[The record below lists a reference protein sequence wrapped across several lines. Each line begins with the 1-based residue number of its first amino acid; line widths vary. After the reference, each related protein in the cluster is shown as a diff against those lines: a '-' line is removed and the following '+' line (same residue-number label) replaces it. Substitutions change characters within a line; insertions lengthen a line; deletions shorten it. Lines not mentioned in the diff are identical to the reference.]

1 MTKPFSGKNSRRDAG
16 LAEAFSQNSASSAPL
31 REHSTA
37 HRDATRI
44 GISLSVFL
52 LVAVIMRHPVAADDV
67 FPAERL
73 VFFADG
79 GPVLLHIDLSIAG
92 KKLAD
97 YRRSFV
103 ETKFA
108 QLDVDSSGA
117 LEDAEAAL
125 VPALGQIEATST
137 TLQEKWKV
145 LDNSPNDG
153 HLSLAELAT
162 HYEAAMGK
170 PFSLTRRVKEQFEE
184 VDLFSKL
191 DTDGDGAVSTAELTN
206 GLGALIKL
214 DLDDDETIS
223 AAELA
228 PLFDPSNRQIAINT
242 TEDSQEAYPFL
253 LLAGGASLDSVSK
266 KLIEEYDRET
276 DGQKSGGLSESEIPA
291 TWETISGFDANSDGE
306 LSFAELKTALSA
318 DDYPVEIS
326 IRLPTFGRAK
336 VTQAG
341 VKVTGLP
348 SSRLS
353 VNLGHQLV
361 EFVAK
366 KWSSDVSNS
375 ISFYKIDFLR
385 KDRDKNSYLDA
396 NEFASMNIPGATF
409 GACDLDN
416 DGKVFVKEMES
427 FLAENVALSRSRLVM
442 KIENDRRSLF
452 QVLDLNL
459 DRRLSQREFID
470 GYREM
475 LKHDGNGDGRLSPK
489 EMESRY
495 KVTIELA
502 RTSLFEMA
510 ANQMASA
517 NATSPRLEQS
527 TEGPEWFRRMD
538 VNRDGDVSR
547 REFLG
552 PASQFDELDENG
564 DGFLASAEADAATA
578 RTEKKVSRE

>member
-1 MTKPFSGKNSRRDAG
+1 MTEDIFDTQPSTSNVPSPA
-16 LAEAFSQNSASSAPL
+16 SASGLLLPPVPI
-31 REHSTA
+31 REGPWLHA
-37 HRDATRI
+37 
-44 GISLSVFL
+44 FL
-52 LVAVIMRHPVAADDV
+52 LLLIALVVPFPATADDT

-73 VFFADG
+73 VFFAEG

-103 ETKFA
+103 EKKFA

-117 LEDAEAAL
+117 LEDAEAAN
-125 VPALGQIEATST
+125 VPALGQIETTSPA
-137 TLQEKWKV
+137 LQEKWKL
-145 LDNSPNDG
+145 LDKSPEDG
-153 HLSLAELAT
+153 RLSLTELAT

-191 DTDGDGAVSTAELTN
+191 DADSDGAVSTAELTE
-206 GLGALIKL
+206 GLSALIKL

-242 TEDSQEAYPFL
+242 TENSQEAYPFL
-253 LLAGGASLDSVSK
+253 LLAGEANLDSVSK
-266 KLIEEYDRET
+266 KLIEEYDREP
-276 DGQKSGGLSESEIPA
+276 DGKKNGSLTENEIPA
-291 TWETISGFDANSDGE
+291 TWETIRRFDADADKA
-306 LSFAELKTALSA
+306 LSLAELKEALQA
-318 DDYPVEIS
+318 EKYPVEIL
-326 IRLPTFGRAK
+326 IRLPSFGRAK
-336 VTQAG
+336 VTQPGA
-341 VKVTGLP
+341 KVTGLP

-385 KDRDKNSYLDA
+385 KDADKNSYLDA
-396 NEFASMNIPGATF
+396 NEFSSMNIPGASF
-409 GACDLDN
+409 AACDLDN

-427 FLAENVALSRSRLVM
+427 FLVERVALSRSRLVM
-442 KIENDRRSLF
+442 KIENDRKSLF

-459 DRRLSQREFID
+459 DRRLSHREFVD

-475 LKHDGNGDGRLSPK
+475 LKHDGNRDGRLSPK

-510 ANQMASA
+510 AANRMANA

-552 PASQFDELDENG
+552 PVSQFDELDANA
-564 DGFLASAEADAATA
+564 DGFLGASEAEAAG
-578 RTEKKVSRE
+578 KK

>member
-1 MTKPFSGKNSRRDAG
+1 M
-16 LAEAFSQNSASSAPL
+16 
-31 REHSTA
+31 
-37 HRDATRI
+37 
-44 GISLSVFL
+44 
-52 LVAVIMRHPVAADDV
+52 
-67 FPAERL
+67 
-73 VFFADG
+73 
-79 GPVLLHIDLSIAG
+79 
-92 KKLAD
+92 
-97 YRRSFV
+97 
-103 ETKFA
+103 
-108 QLDVDSSGA
+108 
-117 LEDAEAAL
+117 
-125 VPALGQIEATST
+125 PALGQIEATST

-145 LDNSPNDG
+145 LDKSPNDG
-153 HLSLAELAT
+153 HLSPAELAT

-191 DTDGDGAVSTAELTN
+191 DTDGDGAVSTAELTD

-266 KLIEEYDRET
+266 KLIEEYDRGA
-276 DGQKSGGLSESEIPA
+276 DGQKSGGLSEGEIPA
-291 TWETISGFDANSDGE
+291 TWESISGFDADSDGE
-306 LSFAELKTALSA
+306 LSFAELKTALSV

-326 IRLPTFGRAK
+326 IQLPTFGRAK

-510 ANQMASA
+510 TNQMASA

-564 DGFLASAEADAATA
+564 DGFLASSEADAATA

>member
-1 MTKPFSGKNSRRDAG
+1 VLLLLAAFASR
-16 LAEAFSQNSASSAPL
+16 SA
-31 REHSTA
+31 
-37 HRDATRI
+37 I
-44 GISLSVFL
+44 
-52 LVAVIMRHPVAADDV
+52 ADDV

-92 KKLAD
+92 KKLVD

-103 ETKFA
+103 EKKFA

-117 LEDAEAAL
+117 LEDAEAAN
-125 VPALGQIEATST
+125 VPALGQIETTAS
-137 TLQEKWKV
+137 TLQEKWKE
-145 LDNSPNDG
+145 LDKSPEDG
-153 HLSLAELAT
+153 RLTLSELAA

-191 DTDGDGAVSTAELTN
+191 DTDGDGAVSTAGITE

-242 TEDSQEAYPFL
+242 TENSQEAYPFL
-253 LLAGGASLDSVSK
+253 LLAGEANLDDVSK

-276 DGQKSGGLSESEIPA
+276 DGQKSGGLSENEIAA
-291 TWETISGFDANSDGE
+291 TWETISSFDADSNGE
-306 LSFAELKTALSA
+306 LSLAELKAALQA
-318 DDYPVEIS
+318 EEYPVELL
-326 IRLPTFGRAK
+326 IRLPSFGRAK
-336 VTQAG
+336 VTQTG
-341 VKVTGLP
+341 VKLTGLP

-385 KDRDKNSYLDA
+385 KDGDKNSYLDA
-396 NEFASMNIPGATF
+396 SEFSSMNIQGATF
-409 GACDLDN
+409 AACDLDN
-416 DGKVFVKEMES
+416 DGKVFVKELES
-427 FLAENVALSRSRLVM
+427 FLVERVALSRSRLVM
-442 KIENDRRSLF
+442 RIENDRKSLF
-452 QVLDLNL
+452 QVLDANL
-459 DRRLSQREFID
+459 DRRLSHREFVD

-475 LKHDGNGDGRLSPK
+475 LKHDGNSDGRLSPK
-489 EMESRY
+489 ELESRY

-510 ANQMASA
+510 AANRMASA

-552 PASQFDELDENG
+552 PVLQFDELDINS
-564 DGFLASAEADAATA
+564 DGFLGASEAEAASSEEDSSAT
-578 RTEKKVSRE
+578 EIEDNSSE